1 MKAFYQKFTLFIFL
15 VTLVFSSISCKK
27 KEVNYADTT
36 PPRVVSTY
44 PANGATDVSVNID
57 KIEIDFSED
66 IDSSSATFASL
77 KMNKPIYGTIR
88 IKENKLVISPFY
100 PLEYDTRYKI
110 TVTTKVTDLFGNH
123 LKSPYTFSFTTE
135 HDTIPP
141 PPPMFFSNYFI
152 TNQNPF
158 LVGGVKQA
166 GSGIKVNGQV
176 YVPIDNSTDFSLQL
190 PLNEGKNTF
199 TTVAFDKAGNMSTP
213 VTLTVVLDT
222 TPPSQPTVNYPL
234 KTRDEKVLITGFK
247 DSDSEVSVYTQ
258 SNNYQVCIDSSSNEK
273 WQCSLN
279 VVEEGRHCF
288 YIVASDAAGN
298 TTNGPTFCIERDIT
312 PPVSFS
318 IDATSST
325 STFGMFNLSGNKE
338 INSFVFL
345 NDSQLISVSYD
356 STNWE
361 TSVPL
366 KNGFNILNFSLTD
379 DVYNSSQFI
388 YTFYHD
394 SSPLYLENIYPTTGT
409 YSTPI
414 TGFYLTFSR
423 EVTLSGKCGVADF
436 IIPTEGN
443 GSLII
448 DMDKIKLNRRNVWLP
463 LQQNISGNPPPY
475 RLNPECFMSKVPADN
490 PPWWHEY
497 PVVATYGAEIDGLIE
512 VTTTTQNYYSSSPKP
527 SSTNPVS
534 QNCSYYS
541 CEVTVAPFYASSGS
555 EEGVR
560 IAIKERDKLLGSQNS
575 NFSPVTFDITD
586 FLKPFSCPQLTLL
599 VTNARGTRYTYP
611 FMLTPEVYIYSLPVT
626 VNNVDN
632 NYYAKKV
639 TGDWDGDGY
648 LDLAISIIKTPTGSY
663 PSRAFVILF
672 KTGPGGGIENY
683 KIISLGTAGYG
694 ISVSY
699 GEVNDQLV
707 LTDPE
712 KGNIGFFNWA
722 NATTQWVQN
731 NEIKWIPLRERLG
744 LKSNV
749 LVGLDIANIGNIIGQ
764 KNVFAIAT
772 DNSSGDNLFV
782 TDKNLD
788 ILSSTYI
795 KSLDGSYKIFE
806 KGKFATEGQN
816 SPSLC
821 VSNYTYKAGRVI
833 CYYKYSE
840 FPQSY
845 PYFSVTDSSPGA
857 FYFGYKLLL
866 TDLNGDGMDDLVI
879 GEYGRKLSI
888 YLGGDYPDEHD
899 DLDLNFPLGFSIN
912 SVKFKKKNFL
922 LLPDQENGKLD
933 TLGFSPDLKGIEK
946 FTACINGRDLSNND
960 RIIQISGRQYLLF
973 KYSEGKIKLFLISY

>member
-1 MKAFYQKFTLFIFL
+1 MKAFYQKFTLFILL
-15 VTLVFSSISCKK
+15 VTFVFSFTSCRKK
-27 KEVNYADTT
+27 VVNYADTT

-77 KMNKPIYGTIR
+77 KINKPIYGTIR

-100 PLEYDTRYKI
+100 PLEYDTTYKI
-110 TVTTKVTDLFGNH
+110 TVTPKVTDLFGNH

-199 TTVAFDKAGNMSTP
+199 TTVAFDKAGNMSIP

-234 KTRDEKVLITGFK
+234 KTRDEQVLITGSK
-247 DSDSEVSVYTQ
+247 DRNSEVSVYTQ

-279 VVEEGRHCF
+279 VIEEGRYCF

-298 TTNGPTFCIERDIT
+298 ITNGPTFCIERDIT
-312 PPVSFS
+312 PPVSFA
-318 IDATSST
+318 IDETSST
-325 STFGMFNLSGNKE
+325 SAAEMFNLSGSKD
-338 INSFVFL
+338 INSYLFL
-345 NDSQLISVSYD
+345 NDSQLINVSYD

-361 TSVPL
+361 TSVSL

-394 SSPLYLENIYPTTGT
+394 SSPLYLENIYPTSGT

-423 EVTLSGKCGVADF
+423 DVTLSGRCGVTDF

-443 GSLII
+443 GSPDI
-448 DMDKIKLNRRNVWLP
+448 DMDKIKFNGIEVWFP
-463 LQQNISGNPPPY
+463 LQQSISGNPPAY

-497 PVVATYGAEIDGLIE
+497 PVVATYGAGINGLVE
-512 VTTTTQNYYSSSPKP
+512 VTTTTQNYYSSSPTTSSAKP
-527 SSTNPVS
+527 LS
-534 QNCSYYS
+534 QNCFYYS
-541 CEVTVAPFYASSGS
+541 CKVTVAPFYASADSK
-555 EEGVR
+555 EEVK
-560 IAIKERDKLLGSQNS
+560 IAIKEGNKLLGTQNS
-575 NFSPVTFDITD
+575 LFSSVTFNITD
-586 FLKPFSCPQLTLL
+586 SLEPFSCPQLTLL
-599 VTNARGTRYTYP
+599 VTNVAGAKYFYP
-611 FMLTPEVYIYSLPVT
+611 FVLTPDVDLSPLPIT

-632 NYYAKKV
+632 NYYVKKV
-639 TGDWDGDGY
+639 TGDWDGDGIK
-648 LDLAISIIKTPTGSY
+648 DLAISIIKTPTGAY
-663 PSRAFVILF
+663 PSRVFVILF
-672 KTGPGGGIENY
+672 KTGAGGGIDNY

-699 GEVNDQLV
+699 GEVDDQLV
-707 LTDPE
+707 LTDPV
-712 KGNIGFFNWA
+712 KGNIGFFNWSD
-722 NATTQWVQN
+722 ATTQWVQD
-731 NEIKWIPLRERLG
+731 NEIKWMFLREKLG
-744 LKSNV
+744 LHSNV
-749 LVGLDIANIGNIIGQ
+749 LVGLDITNIGDIIGQ

-782 TDKNLD
+782 TNENLD

-795 KSLDGSYKIFE
+795 KSLDGSFKIFE

-816 SPSLC
+816 SLSLC

-833 CYYKYSE
+833 CYYKNSE

-857 FYFGYKLLL
+857 FYFGYKLIL
-866 TDLNGDGMDDLVI
+866 TDLNGDGIDDLTI
-879 GEYGRKLSI
+879 GEYGKKISI
-888 YLGGDYPDEHD
+888 YLGGDYPDNHY

-912 SVKFKKKNFL
+912 AVKFKKRIFL

-960 RIIQISGRQYLLF
+960 RIIQINGRQYLLF
-973 KYSEGKIKLFLISY
+973 KYSNGRIKLYLITY